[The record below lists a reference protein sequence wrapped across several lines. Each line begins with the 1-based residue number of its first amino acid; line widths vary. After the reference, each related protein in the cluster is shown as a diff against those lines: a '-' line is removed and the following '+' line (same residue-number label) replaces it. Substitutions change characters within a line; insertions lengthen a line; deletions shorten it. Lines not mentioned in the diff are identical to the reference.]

1 MPPTIALILCVVV
14 VAVLLRLE
22 RTRNPSASA
31 ALWVPTCWMLISGS
45 RPIGRWV
52 GLDQTQQSLDGSPMD
67 RLVLSVLMLLALV
80 IVYAKR
86 KSEWSPIVRDNVWL
100 ILLFF
105 YMALSALWA
114 DYPFVSLK
122 RWSKSAGPILMALVI
137 LTEPRP
143 LDAFSSILRRCA
155 YVLVP
160 TSLVLIKYFP
170 EFGRAY
176 NRWTGVE
183 MWTGVATHKNSLGQ
197 VCGLA
202 VFFLTWE
209 LLRKG
214 RSRGL
219 FRTRSH
225 IYADVFVLALAIFLL
240 IGPGAGAYSA
250 SSIFITVLGV
260 ATFMVLDRMEGLG
273 RLIAAKLKVV
283 VVLLVLMCLVFANML
298 MPTVTSMLGRNEDLT
313 GRTTDVWPLV
323 LEVGA
328 RHPVLG
334 AGYGGVWGLGGEL
347 SIVLELEQAHN
358 GYLDVYL
365 ELGIVGLVLLS
376 AFFLSFCSRIRR
388 ECLDHNFEWGL
399 FGLCFLLMILAYN
412 MSETAFFDVYIGVT
426 MVLMAVVFSACLQE
440 KADGGSRI
448 GLAQG
453 STERGAV
460 VWSSATSREAWQHPA
475 PCDTMRKE
483 G

>member
-52 GLDQTQQSLDGSPMD
+52 GIDQTQQLLDGSPLD
-67 RLVLSVLMLLALV
+67 RLVLSVLTLLALV

-86 KSEWSPIVRDNVWL
+86 KSEWSPIFRDNVWL

-105 YMALSALWA
+105 YMALSILWA

-122 RWSKSAGPILMALVI
+122 RWTKSAGPILMALVI

-143 LDAFSSILRRCA
+143 LDAFASILRRCA
-155 YVLVP
+155 YILVP

-183 MWTGVATHKNSLGQ
+183 MWTGVTTHKNSLGQ

-214 RSRGL
+214 RSREL
-219 FRTRSH
+219 FRTGSH

-240 IGPGAGAYSA
+240 VGPGAGAHSA
-250 SSIFITVLGV
+250 SSIFITVLGL
-260 ATFMVLDRMEGLG
+260 ATFMALNRMESVAQ
-273 RLIAAKLKVV
+273 LIASKLKVV
-283 VVLLVLMCLVFANML
+283 VIALVLMYLMFGNM
-298 MPTVTSMLGRNEDLT
+298 VTAMVSSMLGRNEDLT
-313 GRTTDVWPLV
+313 GRTTDIWPLV
-323 LEVGA
+323 LEAAA

-334 AGYGGVWGLGGEL
+334 AGYGGFWGLGGEV
-347 SIVLELEQAHN
+347 SVTLELEQAHN

-365 ELGIVGLVLLS
+365 ELGIVGLILLS
-376 AFFLSFCSRIRR
+376 AFFLSFCNRIRR

-412 MSETAFFDVYIGVT
+412 LTETAFFDVYLGVT
-426 MVLMAVVFSACLQE
+426 MVLMAVVFSACLQS
-440 KADGGSRI
+440 KAEEGSKEALSKQYRAK
-448 GLAQG
+448 LAMKG
-453 STERGAV
+453 PRPEVPS
-460 VWSSATSREAWQHPA
+460 
-475 PCDTMRKE
+475 
-483 G
+483 